1 MADMLTVTVGT
12 TDYTFDWIIQQIHI
26 ESGVTE
32 VSAADL
38 KQAIHDAQDDEVAL
52 PFDPIADFFNPVTL
66 TGTASTFLN
75 VVLRD
80 QWRIDSLASSGTL
93 TVGDGNVVNV
103 NNGIDIFAPNALVSM
118 VNNTSQAGVLVQG
131 TGSGLDAAQTTQLLE
146 LYKRF
151 GLDSADPVTDVL
163 GGITTQSGDIDI
175 VRTGDGVTTSTLTR
189 QP

>member
-12 TDYTFDWIIQQIHI
+12 TDYTFDWISQEIHI
-26 ESGVTE
+26 QSGTTE
-32 VSAADL
+32 ITAADL
-38 KQAIHDAQDDEVAL
+38 KQAIHDAQDDPVAM
-52 PFDPIADFFNPVTL
+52 PFDPIADFFNPVVL

-80 QWRIDSLASSGTL
+80 QWRIDSLAPSGTL

-103 NNGIDIFAPNALVSM
+103 NNGIDIFAPNPLVNM

-131 TGSGLDAAQTTQLLE
+131 TGSGLDAAQSTQLLE
-146 LYKRF
+146 LYKRL
-151 GLDSADPVTDVL
+151 GLDAADPVTDTL
-163 GGITTQSGDIDI
+163 TGIATQSGGIDI
-175 VRTGDGVTTSTLTR
+175 VRSGDGETTSTLTR